1 MIRRDHEIIAPP
13 TSYDQIT
20 AMHSLKIQMLG
31 IAMASAIILPAAASS
46 SAWYSSEG
54 GKVRLVTSGKADA
67 AGRIQG
73 VLDIALKPGWKTY
86 WRDPGDAGVPPQLDV
101 SASTNIADA
110 TLSFPAPQ
118 RHDDGY
124 GKWAGYNHPVSLPV
138 TFTQTAPGQ
147 PAVIN
152 ADVFL
157 GICETICIPV
167 QTRLTV
173 DPGSDP
179 DNPADAALVDAST
192 AALPAPATPE
202 FGVSVLPSNRETLV
216 VEASFPGD
224 PTAAELFVAGER
236 DYMFGAPLR
245 SEKDGKLVFTVP
257 ILDRPST
264 IPADGGLHYTLTS
277 SSGAV
282 QGMLPFP

>member
-1 MIRRDHEIIAPP
+1 M
-13 TSYDQIT
+13 Q
-20 AMHSLKIQMLG
+20 SLKILLLGAAIGSG
-31 IAMASAIILPAAASS
+31 IALPAAASS

-54 GKVRLVTSGKADA
+54 GKVRLVTSGKPDS

-86 WRDPGDAGVPPQLDV
+86 WRDPGDAGVPPQLDI
-101 SASTNIADA
+101 SASTNVADA
-110 TLSFPAPQ
+110 RLSFPAPQ

-124 GKWAGYNHPVSLPV
+124 GKWAGYNQPVSLPV
-138 TFTQTAPGQ
+138 VFTLSSARD
-147 PAVIN
+147 AAIID

-179 DNPADAALVDAST
+179 DNAEDAELVKRSF
-192 AALPAPATPE
+192 AALPGPAKPD
-202 FGVSVLPSNRETLV
+202 FGINVLPGDHESLV

-224 PTAAELFVAGER
+224 PAAADFFVAGEH
-236 DYMFGAPLR
+236 DYMFGSPSR
-245 SEKDGKLVFTVP
+245 SEKDGKLIFTVP

-264 IPADGGLHYTLTS
+264 TPTDGGLHYTLTS
-277 SSGAV
+277 SAGAV
-282 QGMLPFP
+282 EGLLPFP